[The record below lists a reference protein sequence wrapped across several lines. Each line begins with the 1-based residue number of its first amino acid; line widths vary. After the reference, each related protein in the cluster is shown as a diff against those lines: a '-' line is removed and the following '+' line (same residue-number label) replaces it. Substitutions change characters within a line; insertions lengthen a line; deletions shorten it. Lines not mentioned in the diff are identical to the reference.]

1 MSDFKAYGGFGSC
14 VGNVADFPQPGG
26 AVAGRTFAAS
36 VRVPAY
42 AKPVFDA
49 LTRHC
54 LHTGT
59 DVGGLMGVMLAVA
72 VRDYLEIKGVQV

>member
-1 MSDFKAYGGFGSC
+1 MNDCKACGGFYSC
-14 VGNVADFPQPGG
+14 GGNVADCPQPEG
-26 AVAGRTFAAS
+26 ADAGRTFAAT
-36 VRVPAY
+36 VRAPAY

-72 VRDYLEIKGVQV
+72 VRDYLEIKGVRV

>member
-1 MSDFKAYGGFGSC
+1 MKQTFTDQNPSQLPASIE
-14 VGNVADFPQPGG
+14 
-26 AVAGRTFAAS
+26 VAGGPITFAAT
-36 VRVPAY
+36 VRAPAY

-72 VRDYLEIKGVQV
+72 VRDYLEIKGVRV